1 MSIYDYTV
9 TTESGESYSM
19 SKYRGH
25 PLIIVNTA
33 TKCGF
38 APQFEQLQQLYE
50 QHQDEGL
57 IVLGFPSNQFHQEV
71 ADSGE
76 AAEAC
81 RVTYGVSFPMHSIC
95 DVNGPDA
102 LPLFTFLK
110 SQATGALGDNIKWN
124 FTKFLVTADGT
135 VVKRYAPKT
144 NPLKMDLSTILK

>member
-1 MSIYDYTV
+1 
-9 TTESGESYSM
+9 M

-81 RVTYGVSFPMHSIC
+81 RMTYGVSFPMHSIC

-110 SQATGALGDNIKWN
+110 EQAKGALGDNIKWN

-144 NPLKMDLSTILK
+144 NPLKMDLSMILK